1 MMQTILCEPVG
12 QEGRR
17 MAMITKLKPPLRT
30 ASSQIFPLREDTGN
44 GIPLLALLA
53 QMDIYDWDS
62 VEDMPINEDEKRR
75 RLKYFDEVISVSGVG
90 FNGSLLDIASGT
102 TSLAYLY
109 PDTVA
114 VDEDPQKIK
123 VLRRDGIKAV
133 IADIG
138 SLPFESKSFDYV
150 VSFSP
155 PQRPIILHSNSNGYH
170 HFIIDQVYNRELVD
184 ATLRIARKKI
194 LIASHAIAMEP
205 PYEPLIEKRGTSG
218 YYYVLY
224 RANNDP
230 V

>member
-1 MMQTILCEPVG
+1 
-12 QEGRR
+12 
-17 MAMITKLKPPLRT
+17 MITKLKPLLRT
-30 ASSQIFPLREDTGN
+30 ASSQISPLRKNAGN
-44 GIPLLALLA
+44 GIPLLAMLA
-53 QMDIYDWDS
+53 QMDLYDWDS
-62 VEDMPINEDEKRR
+62 VEDIPINEDERWR
-75 RLKYFDEVISVSGVG
+75 RLKYFDEVISASGVR
-90 FNGSLLDIASGT
+90 FNGSLLDLASGT

-114 VDEDPQKIK
+114 VDDDPRKIK

-155 PQRPIILHSNSNGYH
+155 PQKPIILHSDNTGYQ
-170 HFIIDQVYNRELVD
+170 HFIIDQVYNREFVD

-205 PYEPLIEKRGTSG
+205 PYEPLIEKRGTNG

-224 RANNDP
+224 RANNDF

>member
-1 MMQTILCEPVG
+1 MV
-12 QEGRR
+12 
-17 MAMITKLKPPLRT
+17 TKLEPLSRK
-30 ASSQIFPLREDTGN
+30 APLQVLPIREDAGN
-44 GIPLLALLA
+44 GVPLPELLA

-62 VEDMPINEDEKRR
+62 VEDMPINEDERRR
-75 RLKYFDEVISVSGVG
+75 RLEYFGEVISASGVG
-90 FNGSLLDIASGT
+90 FNGSLLDLASGS

-114 VDEDPQKIK
+114 VDYDLRKIK
-123 VLRRDGIKAV
+123 MLRRDGIKAV
-133 IADIG
+133 VADIE

-150 VSFSP
+150 ASFSP
-155 PQRPIILHSNSNGYH
+155 PQKPIILHSDNTGYQ
-170 HFIIDQVYNRELVD
+170 HFIIDQVYNREFVD

-205 PYEPLIEKRGTSG
+205 PYESLIEKRGTNG

-224 RANNDP
+224 RANNDF